1 MRSRITIALIAAALL
16 ATVIG
21 SGAQAPDN
29 VTLVGSFRWK
39 ENDDQFGGFS
49 GLEISDDGSEFWAVG
64 DGGIFVQGNLLR
76 DADTDAITGVSTFIP
91 KALKSPSGKVTTG
104 VWDDAEGLA
113 ITDTGRAYVSF
124 EGYHR
129 IWAYDEAGGS
139 AIEIP
144 QHPDFKGM
152 QNNSSLEVLAID
164 AQGTLFTAPERSG
177 VITRPFPVYRFK
189 DGVWDQPFGI
199 PRRSPFLIVGG
210 DFGPDGKFYLL
221 ERHLNGL
228 FGFQTRVRRFTF
240 TETGIEDEETLLE
253 TNTGRHDNLEGIAVW
268 RDGGGDIRITMIS
281 DDNFKAFQRT
291 EFVEYRITE

>member
-1 MRSRITIALIAAALL
+1 MRSRITVALIAAALL

-29 VTLVGSFRWK
+29 VTFVGSFRWQDRN
-39 ENDDQFGGFS
+39 ELFGGFS
-49 GLEISDDGSEFWAVG
+49 GLEISDDGSEYWAVG
-64 DGGIFVQGNLLR
+64 DGGIFTQGNLIR
-76 DADTDAITGVSTFIP
+76 DSETDAITGVSAFEP
-91 KALKSPSGKVTTG
+91 FALKSPKGIATTG

-113 ITDTGRAYVSF
+113 ITGNNRAYVSF

-144 QHPDFKGM
+144 QHPEFEGL
-152 QNNSSLEVLAID
+152 QNNSALEVLAID
-164 AQGTLFTAPERSG
+164 ADGTLFTMPERSG
-177 VITRPFPVYRFK
+177 VLTRPFPVYRFK

-199 PRRSPFLIVGG
+199 PRRSPFLLVGG

-240 TETGIEDEETLLE
+240 TETGVEDEETLLE
-253 TNTGRHDNLEGIAVW
+253 TSTGRHDNLEGIAVW
-268 RDGGGDIRITMIS
+268 RDREGDIRITMIS
-281 DDNFKAFQRT
+281 DDNFRAFQRT
-291 EFVEYRITE
+291 EFVEYRISE